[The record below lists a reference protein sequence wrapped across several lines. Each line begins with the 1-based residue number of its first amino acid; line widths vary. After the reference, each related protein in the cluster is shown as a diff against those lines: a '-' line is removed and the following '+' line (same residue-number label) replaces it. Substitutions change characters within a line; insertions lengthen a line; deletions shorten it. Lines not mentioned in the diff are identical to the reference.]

1 MSTLFV
7 RDSYIQPH
15 SLHFHADNS
24 YDKYTYTPL
33 DESKRG
39 QWSIADDVLTMTNE
53 DGTTYILCK
62 LNNLEFQL
70 FQGGVRMPKQH
81 VQLTPQTEI
90 L

>member
-1 MSTLFV
+1 MATLFV

-15 SLHFHADNS
+15 SLHFHADNL

-53 DGTTYILCK
+53 DGTTYTYQYHIRGNILT
-62 LNNLEFQL
+62 LSRSE
-70 FQGGVRMPKQH
+70 GGR
-81 VQLTPQTEI
+81 I
-90 L
+90 LARRYTRVI